1 MLRVALTGGIASGKS
16 CVLSRF
22 AALGVPTVDADSLVH
37 EALAAGSPAVPRI
50 TARFGHGVLAADGSV
65 DRKSLA
71 ALVFSDASARADLE
85 AILHPEVFRRIDE
98 WFAALPGNLA
108 STSEVAARRSTTSPR
123 PEQVEGRTAGS
134 ADPASDTAP
143 QPDDAGDAPR
153 FAIADIPLLFET
165 RHDGLFDRIVVTTCD
180 PQEQLRRLTQRDGLS
195 DKEAR
200 QRLAAQWPIDEKA
213 QRAHYVIDTGG
224 TFEETNKQVD
234 RVLAQLRADAGSQQ
248 D

>member
-50 TARFGHGVLAADGSV
+50 AARFGDGVLAADGSV
-65 DRKSLA
+65 DRKALA

-98 WFAALPGNLA
+98 WFAALHRNRLSSDTAHRG
-108 STSEVAARRSTTSPR
+108 STSSPR
-123 PEQVEGRTAGS
+123 PERSDAPVEGRTA
-134 ADPASDTAP
+134 
-143 QPDDAGDAPR
+143 DDAPL
-153 FAIADIPLLFET
+153 AIADIPLLFET

-180 PQEQLRRLTQRDGLS
+180 PQEQLQRLTRRNGLS
-195 DKEAR
+195 DEEAR
-200 QRLAAQWPIDEKA
+200 LRLAAQWPIDEKA
-213 QRAHYVIDTGG
+213 RRAHYVIDTGG
-224 TFEETNKQVD
+224 PFEETNEQVD
-234 RVLAQLRADAGSQQ
+234 RVLAQLRADAESQQ